1 MRVRWRRPRT
11 TTTRCTP
18 DAPVNEDVRGEAAR
32 LRRRLGV
39 AHDRLAAILGA
50 AGVPGAT
57 GEGVSRI
64 DDDDEVR
71 ALLRPAADRVA
82 RLLELTDALA
92 DGTVSEASAGDA
104 ARAVADTQPFRR
116 PR

>member
-1 MRVRWRRPRT
+1 M
-11 TTTRCTP
+11 
-18 DAPVNEDVRGEAAR
+18 DGGANEDVRGEAAR

-39 AHDRLAAILGA
+39 ARGRLDALLQA
-50 AGVPGAT
+50 AGDPGT
-57 GEGVSRI
+57 GGVGDAAGGDSAARGGLARI

-71 ALLRPAADRVA
+71 ALLRPAADRIA
-82 RLLELTDALA
+82 RLLELTDGLA
-92 DGTVSEASAGDA
+92 DGTLSEASAGDA

>member
-1 MRVRWRRPRT
+1 M
-11 TTTRCTP
+11 
-18 DAPVNEDVRGEAAR
+18 DEGANEDVRGEAAR

-39 AHDRLAAILGA
+39 ARGRLDALLQA
-50 AGVPGAT
+50 AGDPGT
-57 GEGVSRI
+57 GGVGDAAGGDSAARGGLARI

-71 ALLRPAADRVA
+71 ALLRPAADRIA
-82 RLLELTDALA
+82 RLLELTDGLA
-92 DGTVSEASAGDA
+92 DGTLSEASAGDA

>member
-1 MRVRWRRPRT
+1 V
-11 TTTRCTP
+11 
-18 DAPVNEDVRGEAAR
+18 DEGANEDVRGEAAR

-39 AHDRLAAILGA
+39 ARGRLDAVLHAGDDPGTGRVGDA
-50 AGVPGAT
+50 AGGVAGAR
-57 GEGVSRI
+57 GVSRI

-71 ALLRPAADRVA
+71 ALLRPASDRIA
-82 RLLELTDALA
+82 RLLELTDGFAE
-92 DGTVSEASAGDA
+92 GTLSEAAVRDA

>member
-1 MRVRWRRPRT
+1 M
-11 TTTRCTP
+11 
-18 DAPVNEDVRGEAAR
+18 DEGANEDVRGEAAR

-39 AHDRLAAILGA
+39 ARGRLDAVLHAGGHPGTGRVGDA
-50 AGVPGAT
+50 AGGVAGAR
-57 GEGVSRI
+57 GGLARI

-71 ALLRPAADRVA
+71 ALLRPASDRIA
-82 RLLELTDALA
+82 RLLELTDGLA
-92 DGTVSEASAGDA
+92 EGTLSEASVGDA

>member
-1 MRVRWRRPRT
+1 M
-11 TTTRCTP
+11 
-18 DAPVNEDVRGEAAR
+18 DEGANEDVRGEAAR

-39 AHDRLAAILGA
+39 ARGRLDAVLQA
-50 AGVPGAT
+50 AGDPGT
-57 GEGVSRI
+57 GGVGDAAGGDSAARGGLARI

-71 ALLRPAADRVA
+71 ALLRPAADRIA
-82 RLLELTDALA
+82 RLLELTDGLA
-92 DGTVSEASAGDA
+92 DGTLSEASAGDA

>member
-1 MRVRWRRPRT
+1 M
-11 TTTRCTP
+11 
-18 DAPVNEDVRGEAAR
+18 DEGANEDVRGEAAR

-39 AHDRLAAILGA
+39 ARGRLDALLQA
-50 AGVPGAT
+50 AGDPGT
-57 GEGVSRI
+57 GGVGDAAGGDSAARGGLARI

-71 ALLRPAADRVA
+71 ALLRPASDRIA
-82 RLLELTDALA
+82 RLLELTDGLA
-92 DGTVSEASAGDA
+92 DGTLSEASAGDA

>member
-1 MRVRWRRPRT
+1 MDG
-11 TTTRCTP
+11 
-18 DAPVNEDVRGEAAR
+18 DANEDVRGEAAR

-39 AHDRLAAILGA
+39 ARGRLDALLQA
-50 AGVPGAT
+50 AGDPGT
-57 GEGVSRI
+57 GGVGDAAGGDSAARGGLARI

-71 ALLRPAADRVA
+71 ALLRPAADRIA
-82 RLLELTDALA
+82 RLLALTDGLA
-92 DGTVSEASAGDA
+92 AGTLSEAAVRDA

>member
-1 MRVRWRRPRT
+1 M
-11 TTTRCTP
+11 
-18 DAPVNEDVRGEAAR
+18 DEGANEDVRGEAAR

-39 AHDRLAAILGA
+39 ARGRLDALLQA
-50 AGVPGAT
+50 AGDPGT
-57 GEGVSRI
+57 GGVGDAAGGGTGARGGLARI

-71 ALLRPAADRVA
+71 ALLRPASDRIA
-82 RLLELTDALA
+82 RLLELTDGLA
-92 DGTVSEASAGDA
+92 EGTLSEAAVRDA

>member
-1 MRVRWRRPRT
+1 M
-11 TTTRCTP
+11 
-18 DAPVNEDVRGEAAR
+18 DEGANEDVRGEAAR

-39 AHDRLAAILGA
+39 ARGRLDAVLHAGDDPGTGEVGDA
-50 AGVPGAT
+50 AGGDTGAR
-57 GEGVSRI
+57 GVSRI

-71 ALLRPAADRVA
+71 ALLRPASDRIA
-82 RLLELTDALA
+82 RLLELA
-92 DGTVSEASAGDA
+92 DGLAEGTLSEAAVRDA

>member
-1 MRVRWRRPRT
+1 M
-11 TTTRCTP
+11 
-18 DAPVNEDVRGEAAR
+18 DEGANEDVRGEAAR

-39 AHDRLAAILGA
+39 ARGRLDAVLHAGDQPGTSRVGDA
-50 AGVPGAT
+50 AGGDTGAR
-57 GEGVSRI
+57 GGLARI

-71 ALLRPAADRVA
+71 ALLRPASDRIA
-82 RLLELTDALA
+82 RLLELTDGLA
-92 DGTVSEASAGDA
+92 DGTLSEASAGDA

>member
-1 MRVRWRRPRT
+1 V
-11 TTTRCTP
+11 
-18 DAPVNEDVRGEAAR
+18 DGGANEDVRGEAAR

-39 AHDRLAAILGA
+39 ARGRLDALLQA
-50 AGVPGAT
+50 AGDPGT
-57 GEGVSRI
+57 GGVGDAAGGDSAARGGLARI

-71 ALLRPAADRVA
+71 ALLRPAADRIA
-82 RLLELTDALA
+82 RLLELTDGLA
-92 DGTVSEASAGDA
+92 DGTLSEASAGDA